1 MKTLKVIIP
10 VLLAVSLQSQS
21 QPYISFPTD
30 NTYWS
35 IDYTMPGP
43 FGQIFHM
50 ARLYFVKGD
59 TVINNVVYHKIFS
72 GDTTT
77 GSTPVPPIAFIREQN
92 KQVYCRHYLVNF
104 FNDEYV
110 LYDFNLTV
118 GDTFAFPEVMDSVRM
133 VVTAINTEM
142 TFAGLRKAYDFTIIS
157 NPISVFYMPP
167 RWVEGIGD
175 ISNGVL
181 PREVPPFDYS
191 PQPLCFSDST
201 GLKWT
206 WAGSTCWPL
215 TVDEHETAHALTVS
229 PNPCGEQI
237 EISFPFQAAGESG
250 IELFSAE
257 GKRMLAS
264 STTEQKLLLNTEKL
278 PTGFYFL
285 KLTCEG
291 KSVFRKIVRL

>member
-1 MKTLKVIIP
+1 
-10 VLLAVSLQSQS
+10 
-21 QPYISFPTD
+21 
-30 NTYWS
+30 
-35 IDYTMPGP
+35 MPGP

-59 TVINNVVYHKIFS
+59 TAINNVVYHKIFS

-77 GSTPVPPIAFIREQN
+77 GSTPVSPIAFIREQN

-104 FNDEYV
+104 FNDEYL

-142 TFAGLRKAYDFTIIS
+142 TATGLRKAYDFTIIS
-157 NPISVFYMPP
+157 NPVSVFYMPP

-181 PREVPPFDYS
+181 PREVPPFDWS

-201 GLKWT
+201 GIIWT
-206 WAGSTCWPL
+206 WAGSTCRPL
-215 TVDEHETAHALTVS
+215 TVAEHETERELTVS
-229 PNPCGEQI
+229 PNPCHKQI
-237 EISFPFQAAGESG
+237 EINFLFQPILETN
-250 IELFSAE
+250 IELFATE
-257 GKRMLAS
+257 GKRMLSS
-264 STTEQKLLLNTEKL
+264 STTEQKVLLDTEKL
-278 PTGFYFL
+278 SSGFYFL

-291 KSVFRKIVRL
+291 KSVFRKIVRR